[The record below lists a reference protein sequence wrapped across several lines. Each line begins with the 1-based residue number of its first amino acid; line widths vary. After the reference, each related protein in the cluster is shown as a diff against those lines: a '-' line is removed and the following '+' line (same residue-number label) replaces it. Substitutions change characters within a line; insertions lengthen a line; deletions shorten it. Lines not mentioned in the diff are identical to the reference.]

1 MADGWRYES
10 ILKAPVLRS
19 EAVPAL
25 PPTQCDFA
33 DFGVRLPLLVTHLKV
48 PTRAMAHVWCLL
60 MMSGWRNTAEI
71 VLFEISNSL
80 KPYPSF
86 FRAYIGKSRPVI
98 GFSEQKKLIEVSN
111 RIPPT
116 SQIEVQWSERGSVSP
131 RAIRARHVA
140 QR

>member
-1 MADGWRYES
+1 MKIVIAYSLRKVGAKDLGLNVES
-10 ILKAPVLRS
+10 Y
-19 EAVPAL
+19 
-25 PPTQCDFA
+25 
-33 DFGVRLPLLVTHLKV
+33 PLDLGKL
-48 PTRAMAHVWCLL
+48 
-60 MMSGWRNTAEI
+60 SGWRNAAEI

-116 SQIEVQWSERGSVSP
+116 SQLGPRGLPQPTFRAKTCPASRIKCVLISVY
-131 RAIRARHVA
+131 
-140 QR
+140 